1 VVSLQNRQTLLEI
14 SINDDGVG
22 FGGELAKTD
31 QFGLQIMTERTLRI
45 GGRIEYQTLQAG
57 GASVLLR
64 FNAQPDNQGSLP
76 IEPYPIEH
84 GEPPL

>member
-1 VVSLQNRQTLLEI
+1 MVVVVVVVYSGSNGSGGSSGSSGSGSSSR
-14 SINDDGVG
+14 SSGG
-22 FGGELAKTD
+22 GGERA
-31 QFGLQIMTERTLRI
+31 LRI
-45 GGRIEYQTLQAG
+45 GGRIEYQTLQTG

-64 FNAQPDNQGSLP
+64 FNAQPDNQGALP